1 MTIIGAR
8 PPATT
13 DLQPEPLPA
22 EKAGLPAA
30 QTVEPQANTPAGPG
44 PARRLA
50 VPIRR
55 YWGQSLWAIAY
66 KETLQIIRDRRTLGL
81 MLVLPVVQL
90 MLFGFAV
97 GTTVAH
103 ISTVVVDQS
112 RDPESRDLI
121 TALVNTT
128 YFDITTYLDTPLE
141 ARQAIDAGRSKVAI
155 IIAPNFAADLRGG
168 RGAQAQI
175 LIDGSDPNI
184 AQTALFAAQSVGQAR
199 SARTPGRVPASSEA
213 NTNQVAMGRG
223 LDLRPT
229 VLYNPSLEATRNF
242 VPGLIGLILQLVTV
256 ILTSSTI
263 VRERER
269 GTFEQLIVTPVSRW
283 ELLLGKLAPYLVVS
297 FWNTG
302 VILVLGYLVFGV
314 EVIGS
319 ITLLMFLSAI
329 FLTGSLGLGLLI
341 SAVSS
346 TSAQAMQASLFT
358 ALPAF
363 ILSGFIFP
371 TDSMPPLMRA
381 LGYLLP
387 LTYFLQIIRGIAM
400 KGIGFMQLLDAI
412 VPLTVLSVG
421 IFLLSLTRFRK
432 TLE

>member
-44 PARRLA
+44 QARRLA

-128 YFDITTYLDTPLE
+128 YFDITTYVDTPLE

-199 SARTPGRVPASSEA
+199 SARTPGRVPAS
-213 NTNQVAMGRG
+213 

-371 TDSMPPLMRA
+371 TDSFPPLMRA

-387 LTYFLQIIRGIAM
+387 LTYVLRIIRGIAM

-412 VPLTVLSVG
+412 VPLTLLSVG
-421 IFLLSLTRFRK
+421 IFVLSLTRFRK

>member
-55 YWGQSLWAIAY
+55 YRGQSLWAIAY

-90 MLFGFAV
+90 LLFGFAV

-128 YFDITTYLDTPLE
+128 YFDITTYVDTPLE

-199 SARTPGRVPASSEA
+199 SARTPGRVPAS
-213 NTNQVAMGRG
+213 

-412 VPLTVLSVG
+412 VPLTLLSVG
-421 IFLLSLTRFRK
+421 IFVLSLTRFRK

>member
-1 MTIIGAR
+1 IIGAR

-22 EKAGLPAA
+22 EKAGLPVA
-30 QTVEPQANTPAGPG
+30 QTVEPQANTPARPG

-55 YWGQSLWAIAY
+55 YRGQSLWAIAY

-90 MLFGFAV
+90 LLFGFAV

-128 YFDITTYLDTPLE
+128 YFDITTYVDTPLE

-199 SARTPGRVPASSEA
+199 SARTPGRVPAS
-213 NTNQVAMGRG
+213 

-387 LTYFLQIIRGIAM
+387 LTYFLRIIRGIAM

>member
-1 MTIIGAR
+1 MPGRGI
-8 PPATT
+8 
-13 DLQPEPLPA
+13 
-22 EKAGLPAA
+22 AGLPARDIEA
-30 QTVEPQANTPAGPG
+30 DHT
-44 PARRLA
+44 
-50 VPIRR
+50 
-55 YWGQSLWAIAY
+55 AIAVLHH
-66 KETLQIIRDRRTLGL
+66 EVGDLAALGRSAHRREQGADADTRRTLPLAEAIEHGIDHVPQGQTPL
-81 MLVLPVVQL
+81 GVQL
-90 MLFGFAV
+90 GSE
-97 GTTVAH
+97 AH
-103 ISTVVVDQS
+103 LGVD
-112 RDPESRDLI
+112 
-121 TALVNTT
+121 
-128 YFDITTYLDTPLE
+128 
-141 ARQAIDAGRSKVAI
+141 DAGRSKVAI

-168 RGAQAQI
+168 RGAQAQV

-199 SARTPGRVPASSEA
+199 SARTAGRAP
-213 NTNQVAMGRG
+213 TT

-229 VLYNPSLEATRNF
+229 VLYNPSLDATRNF

-283 ELLLGKLAPYLVVS
+283 ELLLGKLTPYLVVS

-302 VILVLGYLVFGV
+302 VILVLGYLIFGV

-319 ITLLMFLSAI
+319 ISLLMFLSAI

-346 TSAQAMQASLFT
+346 TSAQAIQASVFT
-358 ALPAF
+358 TLPAF

-371 TDSMPPLMRA
+371 TDSMPFLMRA

-387 LTYFLQIIRGIAM
+387 LTYFLRIIRGIAM

-412 VPLTVLSVG
+412 VPLTLLSVG
-421 IFLLSLTRFRK
+421 IFVLSLTRFRK

>member
-128 YFDITTYLDTPLE
+128 YFDVTTYLDTPLE

-199 SARTPGRVPASSEA
+199 SARTPGRVPAS
-213 NTNQVAMGRG
+213 

-319 ITLLMFLSAI
+319 ISLLMFLSAI

>member
-22 EKAGLPAA
+22 EKAELPAA

-55 YWGQSLWAIAY
+55 YRGQSLWAIAY

-128 YFDITTYLDTPLE
+128 YFDVTTYLDTPLE

-199 SARTPGRVPASSEA
+199 SARTPGRVPAS
-213 NTNQVAMGRG
+213 

-387 LTYFLQIIRGIAM
+387 LTYFLRIIRGIAM

>member
-22 EKAGLPAA
+22 GKAGLPDA
-30 QTVEPQANTPAGPG
+30 QTAEPQASTPAGPG
-44 PARRLA
+44 QARRLA

-128 YFDITTYLDTPLE
+128 YFDITAYVDTPLE

-199 SARTPGRVPASSEA
+199 SARTPGRVPAS
-213 NTNQVAMGRG
+213 

-358 ALPAF
+358 TLPAF

-387 LTYFLQIIRGIAM
+387 LTYFLRIIRGIAM
-400 KGIGFMQLLDAI
+400 KGIGFMQLIDAI

>member
-30 QTVEPQANTPAGPG
+30 QTVEPQATTPAGPG

-55 YWGQSLWAIAY
+55 YRGQSLWAIAY

-90 MLFGFAV
+90 LLFGFAV

-128 YFDITTYLDTPLE
+128 YFDITTYVDTPLE

-199 SARTPGRVPASSEA
+199 SARTPGRVPAS
-213 NTNQVAMGRG
+213 

-229 VLYNPSLEATRNF
+229 VLYNPSLEATRKF

>member
-22 EKAGLPAA
+22 EKAELPAG
-30 QTVEPQANTPAGPG
+30 QTVEPRANTPAGPG

-128 YFDITTYLDTPLE
+128 YFDITTYVDTPLE

-199 SARTPGRVPASSEA
+199 SARTPGRVPAS
-213 NTNQVAMGRG
+213 

-319 ITLLMFLSAI
+319 ITLLMLLSAI

-387 LTYFLQIIRGIAM
+387 LTYFLRIIRGIAM

>member
-128 YFDITTYLDTPLE
+128 YFDVTTYLDTPLE

-199 SARTPGRVPASSEA
+199 SARTPGRVPAS
-213 NTNQVAMGRG
+213 

-387 LTYFLQIIRGIAM
+387 LTYFLRIIRGIAM

>member
-55 YWGQSLWAIAY
+55 YRGQSLWAIAY

-128 YFDITTYLDTPLE
+128 YFDITTYVDTPLE

-199 SARTPGRVPASSEA
+199 SARTPGRVPAS
-213 NTNQVAMGRG
+213 

>member
-22 EKAGLPAA
+22 EKAELPAA
-30 QTVEPQANTPAGPG
+30 QTVEPQATTPAGPG

-128 YFDITTYLDTPLE
+128 YFDITTYVETPLE

-199 SARTPGRVPASSEA
+199 SVRTPGRVPAS
-213 NTNQVAMGRG
+213 

-387 LTYFLQIIRGIAM
+387 LTYFLRIIRGIAM

>member
-30 QTVEPQANTPAGPG
+30 QTVEPQATTPTGPG

-55 YWGQSLWAIAY
+55 YRGQSLWAIAY

-90 MLFGFAV
+90 LLFGFAV

-128 YFDITTYLDTPLE
+128 YFDITTYVDTPLE

-199 SARTPGRVPASSEA
+199 SARTPGRVPAS
-213 NTNQVAMGRG
+213 

>member
-13 DLQPEPLPA
+13 DLQPEPLPT
-22 EKAGLPAA
+22 EKAELPVA

-44 PARRLA
+44 QARRLA

-66 KETLQIIRDRRTLGL
+66 KETLQIVRDRRTLGL

-128 YFDITTYLDTPLE
+128 YFDITAYVETPLE

-168 RGAQAQI
+168 RGAQAQV

-199 SARTPGRVPASSEA
+199 SVRTPGRVPAS
-213 NTNQVAMGRG
+213 

-283 ELLLGKLAPYLVVS
+283 ELLLGKMAPYLVVS

-358 ALPAF
+358 ALPSF

-371 TDSMPPLMRA
+371 TDSMPTLMRV

-387 LTYFLQIIRGIAM
+387 LTYFLRIIRGIAM

-412 VPLTVLSVG
+412 VPLTVLCAG

>member
-13 DLQPEPLPA
+13 DLQPEPLGA
-22 EKAGLPAA
+22 GKAGLPAA
-30 QTVEPQANTPAGPG
+30 QTAEPQASTPAGPG
-44 PARRLA
+44 QARRLA

-128 YFDITTYLDTPLE
+128 YFDITTYVDTPLE

-199 SARTPGRVPASSEA
+199 SARTPGRVPAS
-213 NTNQVAMGRG
+213 

-387 LTYFLQIIRGIAM
+387 LTYFLRIIRGIAM

>member
-22 EKAGLPAA
+22 GKAGLPDA
-30 QTVEPQANTPAGPG
+30 QTAEPQASTPAGPG
-44 PARRLA
+44 QARRLA

-128 YFDITTYLDTPLE
+128 YFDITAYVDTPLE

-168 RGAQAQI
+168 RGAQAQV

-199 SARTPGRVPASSEA
+199 SARTPGRVPAS
-213 NTNQVAMGRG
+213 

-358 ALPAF
+358 TLPAF

-387 LTYFLQIIRGIAM
+387 LTYFLRIIRGIAM
-400 KGIGFMQLLDAI
+400 KGIGFMQLIDAI

>member
-55 YWGQSLWAIAY
+55 YRGQSLWAIAY

-90 MLFGFAV
+90 LLFGFAV

-128 YFDITTYLDTPLE
+128 YFDITTYVDTPLE

-199 SARTPGRVPASSEA
+199 SARTPGRVPAS
-213 NTNQVAMGRG
+213 

-319 ITLLMFLSAI
+319 ISLLMFLSAI

-387 LTYFLQIIRGIAM
+387 LTYFLRIIRGIAM

>member
-55 YWGQSLWAIAY
+55 YSGQSLWAIAY

-90 MLFGFAV
+90 LLFGFAV

-128 YFDITTYLDTPLE
+128 YFDITTYVDTPLE

-199 SARTPGRVPASSEA
+199 SARTPGRVPAS
-213 NTNQVAMGRG
+213 

>member
-1 MTIIGAR
+1 MTIIGDR

-55 YWGQSLWAIAY
+55 YRGQSLWAIAY

-128 YFDITTYLDTPLE
+128 YFDITTYVDTPLE

-199 SARTPGRVPASSEA
+199 SARTPGRVPAS
-213 NTNQVAMGRG
+213 

>member
-22 EKAGLPAA
+22 EKAELPAA

-66 KETLQIIRDRRTLGL
+66 KETLQIVRDRRTLGL

-128 YFDITTYLDTPLE
+128 YFDITTYVETPLE

-199 SARTPGRVPASSEA
+199 SVRTPGRVPAS
-213 NTNQVAMGRG
+213 

-302 VILVLGYLVFGV
+302 VILVLGYLIFGV

-387 LTYFLQIIRGIAM
+387 LTYFLRIIRGIAM

-412 VPLTVLSVG
+412 VPLTVLCVG

-432 TLE
+432 TL

>member
-13 DLQPEPLPA
+13 DLQPDQVPDERAELPA
-22 EKAGLPAA
+22 G
-30 QTVEPQANTPAGPG
+30 QTVEPQANAPAGPG

-128 YFDITTYLDTPLE
+128 YFDITTYVDTPLE

-199 SARTPGRVPASSEA
+199 SVRTPGRVPAS
-213 NTNQVAMGRG
+213 

-432 TLE
+432 TL

>member
-44 PARRLA
+44 PARRPA

-55 YWGQSLWAIAY
+55 YRGQSLWAIAY

-128 YFDITTYLDTPLE
+128 YFDITTYVDTPLE

-199 SARTPGRVPASSEA
+199 SARTPGRVPAS
-213 NTNQVAMGRG
+213 

-387 LTYFLQIIRGIAM
+387 LTYFLRIIRGIAM

>member
-128 YFDITTYLDTPLE
+128 YFDITTYVDTPLE

-199 SARTPGRVPASSEA
+199 SARTPGRVPAS
-213 NTNQVAMGRG
+213 

-319 ITLLMFLSAI
+319 ISLLMFLSAI

-387 LTYFLQIIRGIAM
+387 LTYFLRIIRGIAM

>member
-30 QTVEPQANTPAGPG
+30 QTVEPQATTPAGPG

-90 MLFGFAV
+90 LLFGFAV

-128 YFDITTYLDTPLE
+128 YFDITTYVETPLE

-199 SARTPGRVPASSEA
+199 SARTPGRVPAS
-213 NTNQVAMGRG
+213 

>member
-112 RDPESRDLI
+112 RDPESRDLV

-128 YFDITTYLDTPLE
+128 YFDITTYVDTPLE

-199 SARTPGRVPASSEA
+199 SARTPGRVPAS
-213 NTNQVAMGRG
+213 

-319 ITLLMFLSAI
+319 ISLLMFLSAI

-387 LTYFLQIIRGIAM
+387 LTYFLRIIRGIAM

>member
-55 YWGQSLWAIAY
+55 YRGQSLWAIAY

-90 MLFGFAV
+90 LLFGFAV

-128 YFDITTYLDTPLE
+128 YFDITTYVDTPLE

-199 SARTPGRVPASSEA
+199 SARTPGRVPAS
-213 NTNQVAMGRG
+213 

-387 LTYFLQIIRGIAM
+387 LTYFLRIIRGIAM

>member
-13 DLQPEPLPA
+13 GLQPEPLPA
-22 EKAGLPAA
+22 EKVGLPAA

-90 MLFGFAV
+90 LLFGFAV

-128 YFDITTYLDTPLE
+128 YFDITTYVDTPLE

-199 SARTPGRVPASSEA
+199 SARTPGRVPAS
-213 NTNQVAMGRG
+213 

-319 ITLLMFLSAI
+319 ISLLMFLSAI

-346 TSAQAMQASLFT
+346 TSAQAIQASVFT
-358 ALPAF
+358 TLPAF

-371 TDSMPPLMRA
+371 TDSMPFLMRA

-387 LTYFLQIIRGIAM
+387 LTYFLRIIRGIAM

-412 VPLTVLSVG
+412 VPLTLLSVG
-421 IFLLSLTRFRK
+421 IFVLSLTRFRK

>member
-13 DLQPEPLPA
+13 DLQPEPLGA
-22 EKAGLPAA
+22 GKAGLPAA
-30 QTVEPQANTPAGPG
+30 QTVEPQASTPAGPG

-90 MLFGFAV
+90 LLFGFAV

-128 YFDITTYLDTPLE
+128 YFDITTYVDTPLE

-199 SARTPGRVPASSEA
+199 SARTPGRVPAS
-213 NTNQVAMGRG
+213 

-269 GTFEQLIVTPVSRW
+269 GTIEQLIVTPVSRW

-387 LTYFLQIIRGIAM
+387 LTYFLRIIRGIAM

>member
-13 DLQPEPLPA
+13 GLQPEPLPA
-22 EKAGLPAA
+22 EKVGLPAA

-90 MLFGFAV
+90 LLFGFAV

-128 YFDITTYLDTPLE
+128 YFDITTYVETPLE

-168 RGAQAQI
+168 RGAQAQV

-199 SARTPGRVPASSEA
+199 SARTAGRAP
-213 NTNQVAMGRG
+213 TT

-229 VLYNPSLEATRNF
+229 VLYNPSLDATRNF

-269 GTFEQLIVTPVSRW
+269 GTYEQLIVTPVSRW
-283 ELLLGKLAPYLVVS
+283 ELLLGKLTPYLVVS

-302 VILVLGYLVFGV
+302 VILVLGYLIFGV
-314 EVIGS
+314 EVAGS
-319 ITLLMFLSAI
+319 ITLLILLSAV

-346 TSAQAMQASLFT
+346 TSAQAIQASVFT
-358 ALPAF
+358 TLPAF

-371 TDSMPPLMRA
+371 TDSMPFLMRA

-387 LTYFLQIIRGIAM
+387 LTYFLRIIRGIAM

-412 VPLTVLSVG
+412 VPLTLLSVG
-421 IFLLSLTRFRK
+421 IFVLSLTRFRK

>member
-44 PARRLA
+44 QARRLA

-90 MLFGFAV
+90 LLFGFAV

-128 YFDITTYLDTPLE
+128 YFDITTYVDTPLE

-199 SARTPGRVPASSEA
+199 SARTPGRVPAS
-213 NTNQVAMGRG
+213 

-319 ITLLMFLSAI
+319 ISLLMFLSAI

>member
-44 PARRLA
+44 QARRLA

-90 MLFGFAV
+90 LLFGFAV

-128 YFDITTYLDTPLE
+128 YFDITTYVDTPLE

-199 SARTPGRVPASSEA
+199 SARTPGRVPAS
-213 NTNQVAMGRG
+213 

-387 LTYFLQIIRGIAM
+387 LTYFLRIIRGIAM

>member
-30 QTVEPQANTPAGPG
+30 QTVEPQATTPAGPG
-44 PARRLA
+44 QARRLA

-55 YWGQSLWAIAY
+55 YRGQSLWAIAY

-128 YFDITTYLDTPLE
+128 YFDITTYVDTPLE

-199 SARTPGRVPASSEA
+199 SARTPGRVPAS
-213 NTNQVAMGRG
+213 

-371 TDSMPPLMRA
+371 TDSLPPLMRA

-387 LTYFLQIIRGIAM
+387 LTYFLRIIRGIAM

>member
-13 DLQPEPLPA
+13 DLQPEPLGA
-22 EKAGLPAA
+22 GKAGLPAA
-30 QTVEPQANTPAGPG
+30 QTVEPQASTPAGPG

-128 YFDITTYLDTPLE
+128 YFDITTYVDTPLE

-199 SARTPGRVPASSEA
+199 SARTPGRVPAS
-213 NTNQVAMGRG
+213 

-387 LTYFLQIIRGIAM
+387 LTYFLRIIRGIAM

>member
-13 DLQPEPLPA
+13 DLQPEPLPT
-22 EKAGLPAA
+22 EKAELPVA

-44 PARRLA
+44 QARRLA

-66 KETLQIIRDRRTLGL
+66 KETLQIVRDRRTLGL

-128 YFDITTYLDTPLE
+128 YFDITAYVETPLE

-168 RGAQAQI
+168 RGAQAQV

-199 SARTPGRVPASSEA
+199 SVRTPGRVPAS
-213 NTNQVAMGRG
+213 

-283 ELLLGKLAPYLVVS
+283 ELLLGKMAPYLVVS

-358 ALPAF
+358 ALPSF

-371 TDSMPPLMRA
+371 TDSMPTLMRV

-387 LTYFLQIIRGIAM
+387 LTYFLRIIRGIAM

-412 VPLTVLSVG
+412 VPLTVLCVG

>member
-1 MTIIGAR
+1 MTTLRG
-8 PPATT
+8 P
-13 DLQPEPLPA
+13 QESLPSR
-22 EKAGLPAA
+22 LS
-30 QTVEPQANTPAGPG
+30 VEP
-44 PARRLA
+44 RRFP
-50 VPIRR
+50 VPVQR
-55 YWGQSLWAIAY
+55 YWGQSLRAIAY
-66 KETLQIIRDRRTLGL
+66 KETLQIIRDRRTLAL
-81 MLVLPVVQL
+81 MLVLPVIQL

-103 ISTVVVDQS
+103 ITTVVVDQS

-121 TALVNTT
+121 AAMVNTT
-128 YFDITTYLDTPLE
+128 YFDIATYLETPLE

-168 RGAQAQI
+168 RGAQAQV

-199 SARTPGRVPASSEA
+199 SARSLGRAP
-213 NTNQVAMGRG
+213 TT

-283 ELLLGKLAPYLVVS
+283 ELLLGKLTPYLVVS

-302 VILVLGYLVFGV
+302 VILVLGYLIFGV
-314 EVIGS
+314 EVAGS
-319 ITLLMFLSAI
+319 ITLLMLLSGV

-358 ALPAF
+358 ALPSF

-371 TDSMPPLMRA
+371 TDSMPLLMRA

-387 LTYFLQIIRGIAM
+387 LTYFLRIIRGIAM

-421 IFLLSLTRFRK
+421 IFLLSLARFRK

>member
-44 PARRLA
+44 QARRLA

-90 MLFGFAV
+90 LLFGFAV

-128 YFDITTYLDTPLE
+128 YFDITTYVDTPLE

-199 SARTPGRVPASSEA
+199 SARTPGRVPAS
-213 NTNQVAMGRG
+213 

-242 VPGLIGLILQLVTV
+242 GPGLIGLILQLVTV